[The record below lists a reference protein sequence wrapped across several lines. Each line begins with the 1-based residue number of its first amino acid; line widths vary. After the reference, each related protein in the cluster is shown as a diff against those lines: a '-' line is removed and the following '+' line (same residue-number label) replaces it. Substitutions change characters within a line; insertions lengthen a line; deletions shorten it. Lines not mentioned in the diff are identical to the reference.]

1 MQCQGQGHDMSIVLV
16 EFQGGGVLRQGVQVH
31 AEKIHSKLAVDVV
44 EFIFIFAEFI
54 FQVLIIH
61 FFEVVEIVRAFGIH
75 TFVDDKVFTVFLMHQ
90 AVVAMRTSQDGVFG
104 KTIIFGWRKK
114 RLADL
119 A

>member
-1 MQCQGQGHDMSIVLV
+1 MVDIV
-16 EFQGGGVLRQGVQVH
+16 EFVFVFAIVFVQMF
-31 AEKIHSKLAVDVV
+31 
-44 EFIFIFAEFI
+44 FINAG
-54 FQVLIIH
+54 
-61 FFEVVEIVRAFGIH
+61 EVMQIVRAFGIH

>member
-1 MQCQGQGHDMSIVLV
+1 MVDIV
-16 EFQGGGVLRQGVQVH
+16 EFVFVFAIVFVQMF
-31 AEKIHSKLAVDVV
+31 L
-44 EFIFIFAEFI
+44 
-54 FQVLIIH
+54 IH
-61 FFEVVEIVRAFGIH
+61 FLLFVEIVRAFGIH

>member
-1 MQCQGQGHDMSIVLV
+1 MEFVFIPAIVLIQI
-16 EFQGGGVLRQGVQVH
+16 FFINFP
-31 AEKIHSKLAVDVV
+31 KVV
-44 EFIFIFAEFI
+44 K
-54 FQVLIIH
+54 
-61 FFEVVEIVRAFGIH
+61 IVRAFGIH

>member
-1 MQCQGQGHDMSIVLV
+1 MVLESNLVNFREEAFFVREFKSSLEIYRKFMVDIV
-16 EFQGGGVLRQGVQVH
+16 EFVFVFAIVFVQMF
-31 AEKIHSKLAVDVV
+31 L
-44 EFIFIFAEFI
+44 
-54 FQVLIIH
+54 IH
-61 FFEVVEIVRAFGIH
+61 FLQVVEIVRAFGIH

>member
-1 MQCQGQGHDMSIVLV
+1 MVLESNLVNFREEAFFVREFKEIYRKFTVDIV
-16 EFQGGGVLRQGVQVH
+16 EFVFVFTIVFVQMF
-31 AEKIHSKLAVDVV
+31 L
-44 EFIFIFAEFI
+44 
-54 FQVLIIH
+54 IH
-61 FFEVVEIVRAFGIH
+61 FLQVVEIVRAFGIH

>member
-1 MQCQGQGHDMSIVLV
+1 MLFINLLKIV
-16 EFQGGGVLRQGVQVH
+16 
-31 AEKIHSKLAVDVV
+31 D
-44 EFIFIFAEFI
+44 
-54 FQVLIIH
+54 
-61 FFEVVEIVRAFGIH
+61 IVRALGIN
-75 TFVDDKVFTVFLMHQ
+75 TFMDNKVFTVFLMHQ

>member
-1 MQCQGQGHDMSIVLV
+1 M
-16 EFQGGGVLRQGVQVH
+16 GVVFCKFKRRCIFRKRGNVH
-31 AEKIHSKLAVDVV
+31 LKEIHSELMVDVV
-44 EFIFIFAEFI
+44 EFIFIFPEVF
-54 FQVLIIH
+54 FQMLRVNVIK
-61 FFEVVEIVRAFGIH
+61 VVEIVRAFGIH